1 MNNSYDHLIPVLTNG
16 LEYNKLT
23 DEEYVLCN
31 SAYKH
36 YLKINKEVYVLM
48 SIIDGKSDLK
58 KISSKF
64 SDEIGKNIT
73 TEFIYILLYEK
84 LIKYGVLKGFDKS
97 VKMYQKPAYLNLSF
111 IIISEQILS
120 KFVKFFYFLFE
131 KKTAFFVS
139 LFSIL
144 NVVILFVM
152 YIDLYQSFNLQESLI
167 YFFLI
172 MALSVTF
179 HEIGHATSASFFGAN
194 PGGIGGGFY
203 LFTPVYFADVTDIWR
218 LSKKQRIIVNL
229 SGMYFE
235 LIFCSILSLVAF
247 FLEQQLLM
255 IISMVVY
262 FHTLF
267 NLNPFLRSD
276 GFWILSDLTNKPN
289 LFFHST
295 DKVKDLFRILR
306 GKKVKWTKFDYFLLV
321 YGLISLSFVFIFLYY
336 VLFLN
341 SNSIIYFPKNL
352 SEFIGSIFISSSKTS
367 FLKLGELIV
376 PLFFFLLLFNLI
388 KSLFKKVLLLK
399 KNRENQPQVKQEQW
413 F

>member
-1 MNNSYDHLIPVLTNG
+1 MNNDYDLLIPVLSDG

-23 DEEYVLCN
+23 DEEFILCN

-48 SIIDGKSDLK
+48 SIIDGKTDLK
-58 KISSKF
+58 KISTKF

-73 TEFIYILLYEK
+73 SEFIYKLLYEK
-84 LIKYGVLKGFDKS
+84 LIKYGILKGFDER
-97 VKMYQKPAYLNLSF
+97 VKRYQKPAYLNLSF
-111 IIISEQILS
+111 IIINEKILL
-120 KFVKFFYFLFE
+120 KFVKFFHFLFE
-131 KKTAFFVS
+131 KKTAFFVI
-139 LFSIL
+139 LFSIV
-144 NVVILFVM
+144 NVAILFAL
-152 YIDLYQSFNLQESLI
+152 YIDLYQSFNLQKSLI
-167 YFFLI
+167 YVFII

-218 LSKKQRIIVNL
+218 LSKRQRIIVNL

-247 FLEQQLLM
+247 LLGQHLLM
-255 IISMVVY
+255 IIAIVVCL
-262 FHTLF
+262 HTFF

-289 LFFHST
+289 LFYHAI
-295 DKVKDLFRILR
+295 DKVKDLYRIIR
-306 GKKVKWTKFDYFLLV
+306 GKKVNWGKFDYFLFI

-336 VLFLN
+336 VLFQN
-341 SNSIIYFPKNL
+341 SNSIIFFPKNL
-352 SEFIGSIFISSSKTS
+352 SEFIEGIFNSSSKTS
-367 FLKLGELIV
+367 LVKLGELIV
-376 PLFFFLLLFNLI
+376 PLLFFLLLFSLI
-388 KSLFKKVLLLK
+388 KSLLK
-399 KNRENQPQVKQEQW
+399 KYYC
-413 F
+413 